1 MTSLSQHTGK
11 KVEAFL
17 CATAVA
23 DITAGP
29 SKFNAGVGDGGWEMC
44 RSDRLGLGGEEL
56 VALACS
62 VSYPCFQIRFI
73 FMDYLSTSDTIGV
86 GLS

>member
-23 DITAGP
+23 EISAEP
-29 SKFNAGVGDGGWEMC
+29 SKFNAGVGDGG
-44 RSDRLGLGGEEL
+44 
-56 VALACS
+56 
-62 VSYPCFQIRFI
+62 
-73 FMDYLSTSDTIGV
+73 
-86 GLS
+86 